1 MKQSVRLQLPTL
13 CTSINWRWEWVLSK
27 QSFVVFFI
35 IIVIIIII
43 IIVIVI
49 IVVVAIIFFSLCLLS
64 GKGYRSS
71 ETVSLIHLFL
81 SEERSLN
88 IWHTPLV
95 NLKEYNPQPPTGR
108 KRSYL
113 QIQTFCQIYS
123 KKILSWFPARISSLA
138 AWLPLANHFHA
149 WRRFHTSK
157 WPTRSLFWVD
167 DHRFSNSYRL
177 GLLISF

>member
-1 MKQSVRLQLPTL
+1 MWEQIEAKRETTTSNSLYINQLKVRVGSVKTKFCGFLYYYCYYYYYYYYYYHYRY
-13 CTSINWRWEWVLSK
+13 CYYCCCCYN
-27 QSFVVFFI
+27 
-35 IIVIIIII
+35 
-43 IIVIVI
+43 
-49 IVVVAIIFFSLCLLS
+49 FFSLCLLS

-95 NLKEYNPQPPTGR
+95 NLREYNPQPPTGR

-157 WPTRSLFWVD
+157 
-167 DHRFSNSYRL
+167 
-177 GLLISF
+177 